1 MNPEVVSPSKARG
14 LLQLT
19 DIGVEEVTRVYK
31 ISPPEDIFDPE
42 QNIKFGMLLLA
53 YYSEEARNESELL
66 ALYNGGYRQLNN
78 LRARRKLAPETEHY
92 IRTVRALKAGAARDW
107 GDHPYSEIVDRQ
119 FSELCRL
126 DSTNGRLFYRNG
138 PPARLPIQRCNA
150 ICNSVFMC

>member
-107 GDHPYSEIVDRQ
+107 GAHPYSEIVDRQ

-126 DSTNGRLFYRNG
+126 DYENGKLFYKNRVPTRLPSTN
-138 PPARLPIQRCNA
+138 CNN
-150 ICNSVFMC
+150 ICDSIYLC